1 MASAAMA
8 NLSYTYPIAVAG
20 HISCHPKGIPQSRK
34 LLLPLPLP
42 SGRIINSSGGK
53 NRAVLSVQRL
63 SVAAESS
70 SNAQSQT
77 SVEGATGNEERT
89 RKCLQDLAETLI
101 LPPDFLAKLPD
112 GLKVDLNDAAFAL
125 SSGPLNQECGET
137 VGALVMGLSRA
148 LEQADAQTAAALAAQ
163 VPSIQENLP
172 TEPFASAALG
182 KRLQAAGR
190 FLSSTG
196 QYGNGELQK
205 LSKALLEA
213 GEALLLSSPD
223 LEDRPPLTETTRM
236 LKFGDLQVKLT
247 ARRAYTGAVIAFV
260 FGVLCWNLTSGL
272 ANTGID
278 PSQYA
283 NDSSFSVAYSLRGT
297 LLTAGYA
304 CAALSAMSMLGL
316 LALASQLGPEDSS

>member
-20 HISCHPKGIPQSRK
+20 HISCHPKGIPQSRR

-53 NRAVLSVQRL
+53 NRSVLSVQRL
-63 SVAAESS
+63 TVVAESS

-77 SVEGATGNEERT
+77 SVEGATGNEEQI

-112 GLKVDLNDAAFAL
+112 GLKVDLNDAAFAM

-172 TEPFASAALG
+172 TDPVASAALG

-190 FLSSTG
+190 YLSSTG

-213 GEALLLSSPD
+213 GEALLRSSPD
-223 LEDRPPLTETTRM
+223 LEDRPLTETTRM
-236 LKFGDLQVKLT
+236 FKFGDLQVKLT
-247 ARRAYTGAVIAFV
+247 AQRAYTGAVVAFV

-272 ANTGID
+272 ANTVID